1 MGVSHRNPILITR
14 LGRLLSVLAVG
25 MALQGCGLAFDAI
38 RLIWPIATDEVDAIC
53 SRQQLHVGVAIEPF
67 RPFVFPATWTDEGPK
82 VTGLDIELTR
92 EITATLSRH
101 CGNRPMT
108 PIIHLVR
115 FPDLFIE
122 LYEGKLDF
130 FVSAVSANLP
140 SPARAGL
147 AYSIAYFSDA
157 GVGAIARNPEASARF
172 RAQLSHIDQRDRP
185 AGNTVQDNTLMIAVQ
200 EETSAH
206 LYAESQLNRMRLLLC
221 DSLPAAFEAQSPAP
235 DVILGS
241 GPIIE
246 FLARTVRTDW
256 QPIMSASGKPLFL
269 TREEYAVVLAE
280 ESYRL
285 RSIIND
291 LLFRLWES
299 GRAAEMRRRWLVEDY
314 AYPRR
319 ATTEGLPFTA
329 EQVVQH
335 YDQGRCHPA
344 QP

>member
-1 MGVSHRNPILITR
+1 MDMVRILS
-14 LGRLLSVLAVG
+14 LLIMAI
-25 MALQGCGLAFDAI
+25 ALQGCGLAFDAI
-38 RLIWPIATDEVDAIC
+38 RLVWPIATDEVDAIC
-53 SRQQLHVGVAIEPF
+53 HRQQLHVGVAIEPF

-92 EITATLSRH
+92 EITAALSRQ
-101 CGNRPMT
+101 CGNRAIT

-140 SPARAGL
+140 SPSRAGL
-147 AYSIAYFSDA
+147 AYSIAYFTDA
-157 GVGAIARNPEASARF
+157 GVGGIVRRPEASEHF
-172 RAQLSHIDQRDRP
+172 RAQLNHGRQSYREPIDP
-185 AGNTVQDNTLMIAVQ
+185 AHQHTLTIAVQ
-200 EETSAH
+200 EETAAH
-206 LYAESQLNRMRLLLC
+206 LYAASALKGVRLVLC
-221 DSLPAAFEAQSPAP
+221 DSLPAAFEAGDPAP

-241 GPIIE
+241 QPILD
-246 FLARTVRTDW
+246 FLVRTVRTDW
-256 QPIMSASGKPLFL
+256 QPILSDSGRPLL
-269 TREEYAVVLAE
+269 LMREEYAVVVAE

-285 RSIIND
+285 RWIIND

-299 GRAAEMRRRWLVEDY
+299 GRAGEMRRRWFVDDY

-335 YDQGRCHPA
+335 YDQGRCRLAEP
-344 QP
+344 

>member
-1 MGVSHRNPILITR
+1 MNMVHMLS
-14 LGRLLSVLAVG
+14 LLVVAMTIQS
-25 MALQGCGLAFDAI
+25 CGLAFDAI
-38 RLIWPIATDEVDAIC
+38 RFVWPIATDEVDAIC
-53 SRQQLHVGVAIEPF
+53 HRQQLHVGMAIEPF

-82 VTGLDIELTR
+82 LTGLDIELTR
-92 EITATLSRH
+92 EITATLTRY
-101 CGNRPMT
+101 CGDRPIT

-122 LYEGKLDF
+122 LHEGKLDF

-147 AYSIAYFSDA
+147 AYSIAHFSDA
-157 GVGAIARNPEASARF
+157 GLGALARNPKAGIRF
-172 RAQLSHIDQRDRP
+172 RSQLDGDDQRGREVVNSSQDTML
-185 AGNTVQDNTLMIAVQ
+185 TVAVQ
-200 EETSAH
+200 QETSAH
-206 LYAESQLNRMRLLLC
+206 MYAESKLTRMRLLLC
-221 DSLPAAFEAQSPAP
+221 DSFPAAFEVRDPAP

-241 GPIIE
+241 RPILE

-256 QPIMSASGKPLFL
+256 QPIATVSGQPLFL

-285 RSIIND
+285 RTIIND

-299 GRAAEMRRRWLVEDY
+299 GRAAEMRRRWFVEDY
-314 AYPRR
+314 TYSRR

-329 EQVVQH
+329 DQVVQH
-335 YDQGRCHPA
+335 YDQGRCRPA
-344 QP
+344 EP